1 MLFLVPG
8 RGGEVGHRWVA
19 EMIVHL
25 KNGEEKGLENV
36 ASRYW
41 YDWEDWTVSQPW
53 DYAKEDGKEEV
64 KVDIPDKRE
73 EVPRQVVMNRLAEVV
88 ESVGGC
94 TLPRPEFDM
103 RVQRVAEEIKM
114 FDERGY
120 QFRIEKVSRQMT
132 KRKTYPLV
140 RLAVM
145 VMKGREKVRT
155 PGAVMLIELGEKKGL
170 ARSHVKGFAV
180 FYEGEWP
187 VCHQYRSSI
196 PPPTLEGLKQLLE
209 G

>member
-64 KVDIPDKRE
+64 KV
-73 EVPRQVVMNRLAEVV
+73 
-88 ESVGGC
+88 
-94 TLPRPEFDM
+94 
-103 RVQRVAEEIKM
+103 EI
-114 FDERGY
+114 Y
-120 QFRIEKVSRQMT
+120 RI
-132 KRKTYPLV
+132 
-140 RLAVM
+140 
-145 VMKGREKVRT
+145 REKKY
-155 PGAVMLIELGEKKGL
+155 LGKM
-170 ARSHVKGFAV
+170 S
-180 FYEGEWP
+180 
-187 VCHQYRSSI
+187 
-196 PPPTLEGLKQLLE
+196 
-209 G
+209 

>member
-1 MLFLVPG
+1 MLDRFDKVWSRLVDFTMTRDVSLAAERVVMHLRRSGIELCHLVG
-8 RGGEVGHRWVA
+8 R
-19 EMIVHL
+19 EMG
-25 KNGEEKGLENV
+25 KE
-36 ASRYW
+36 R
-41 YDWEDWTVSQPW
+41 VSQPW

-73 EVPRQVVMNRLAEVV
+73 EVPRQVVMNRLAKVV

-170 ARSHVKGFAV
+170 ARSHVKDFAV

-187 VCHQYRSSI
+187 VCH
-196 PPPTLEGLKQLLE
+196 
-209 G
+209 